1 MGTLRD
7 MERKEYL
14 DADVV
19 EKRECLPSEEA
30 INSDGYVE
38 LHCVSNFSFLRGA
51 SHPEE
56 LVKQAIA
63 LKYSGLALTDECSLA
78 GVVRAFS
85 AVRALAVEGFKLII
99 GSEFFTDDDEH
110 VVLLAPTRQAYAQ
123 LSELIT
129 LARGRKP
136 KGEYS
141 LTLNDIKCKA
151 NACLVLWLPK
161 RFSVQ
166 DTACMQRYGDTAK
179 WLLMHFEQQAWILF
193 ERKLLQ
199 GEDVYLTH
207 LDAIAEE
214 YQLPIAS
221 ATGVL
226 MHDAQRHMLLDT
238 LAAINTLTPIERLG
252 EVGSVNNESVLR
264 PLKKIQRL
272 YRPEWIKAT
281 QVIARQCQFCLSQLR
296 YEYPQE
302 LIPSGKTAT
311 EYLRELVE
319 RGKVK
324 RFPEGISERIEQLIE
339 KELSLIAS
347 EGYEYFFLTV
357 YDIVCFAQQQGILYQ
372 GRGSAANSVV
382 CYCLFITAVDPEK
395 VDVLFERFISK
406 ERREAPD
413 IDVDFEHERREEVI
427 QYIYQKY
434 GRHRAALTATVITY
448 RFKSAVRDVGKAL
461 GFSDDFLSLLIK
473 QIDRRDTTIPW
484 YEQVPTL
491 TNSLKQGIGK
501 RFVQLVEQIKG
512 FPRHLSQHVGGFV
525 IAANRLSDLVPIE
538 NAAMAERSI
547 IQWDKDDLETLGLL
561 KVDILALGMLTAI
574 RKCFALIELH
584 YGIPMSMEHV
594 QWEDPN
600 VYKMLQRADTVGVFQ
615 IESRAQSNMLPRL
628 KPACYYDLVVQVAIV
643 RPGPIQGDM
652 VHPYL
657 RRRDGKEVVEYPSE
671 AVKKVLSR
679 TLGVPIFQEQV
690 IQLAMVAAG
699 FSGGEA
705 DQLRR
710 SMARWKKD
718 GSLGGFENKLIEGM
732 RSRGYDVA
740 FAERIFKQI
749 CGFGEYGF
757 PESHAASFALLAYVS
772 AWLKCYFPA
781 AYACALL
788 NSQPMGFFTPSQIV
802 KDAERHDVVVLPMHI
817 NHSHWQHTLTP
828 AKPLLNHTVPLS
840 SDKEASLN
848 DAIATAAVN
857 GDNPL
862 WERFAVEPNLQ
873 GAQAQSVNTCTLSD
887 SQVAFNAQDLRDN
900 QNKLAIRLGFR
911 LINGLGKR
919 AVERLVEQ
927 RPAIGFQNYAQVLNV
942 GLAKDQIEALASANV
957 FSDWSSNRFQA
968 RWELAGTDRHLPLF
982 AHVESTCYSDS
993 HIPEQLSLLPPS
1005 EYQNL
1010 VEDIASF
1017 NLTLGK
1023 HPLAFLR
1030 EKQRLVGCT
1039 ASKDLLNKPAKS
1051 VLTIAG
1057 VVTGKQR
1064 PGTASGVT
1072 FITLE
1077 DEWGD
1082 MNVVVW
1088 GSTAQH
1094 QRHAYLTSRVLKVT
1108 GVIEIEQ
1115 SVVHVIAGKLTD
1127 ITDEL
1132 AGYENLPNT
1141 GRFFR

>member
-1 MGTLRD
+1 MVTLREMTEPLSD
-7 MERKEYL
+7 TK
-14 DADVV
+14 
-19 EKRECLPSEEA
+19 
-30 INSDGYVE
+30 NSATEDIGNGYAE
-38 LHCVSNFSFLRGA
+38 LHCMSNFSFLRGA

-56 LVKQAIA
+56 LVQRAIE
-63 LKYSGLALTDECSLA
+63 LNYTGLALTDECTLA
-78 GVVRAFS
+78 GVVRAYS
-85 AVRALAVEGFKLII
+85 AIRAKAPRSFKFIV
-99 GSEFFTDDDEH
+99 GSEFITDGGEH
-110 VVLLAPTRQAYAQ
+110 LVLLVPTRKAYGQ

-129 LARGRKP
+129 VARQRAS
-136 KGEYS
+136 KGKYS
-141 LTLNDIKCKA
+141 LCLADIEKMAQDCF
-151 NACLVLWLPK
+151 VLWVPQ
-161 RFSVQ
+161 RFAVQ
-166 DTACMQRYGDTAK
+166 NTNYLQNYQSMAT
-179 WLLMHFEQQAWILF
+179 WLNKHFKQQAWVLL
-193 ERKLLQ
+193 ERKLVF
-199 GEDVYLTH
+199 GEEVYLER
-207 LDAIAEE
+207 LQRVAARNK
-214 YQLPIAS
+214 LPIVC

-226 MHDAQRHMLLDT
+226 MHDTHRHQLLDT
-238 LAAINTLTPIERLG
+238 LSAINHLTPIKKLG
-252 EVGSVNNESVLR
+252 RINAANHEAVLR
-264 PLKKIQRL
+264 PLEKLRHLYSASWIQ
-272 YRPEWIKAT
+272 AT
-281 QVIARQCQFCLSQLR
+281 VDIVERCDFCLSQLR

-302 LIPSGKTAT
+302 LIPENKTAT
-311 EYLRELVE
+311 SYLRELVE
-319 RGKVK
+319 EGKRK
-324 RFPEGISERIEQLIE
+324 RFPSGVSERVNGIIE
-339 KELSLIAS
+339 KELELIAS

-357 YDIVCFAQQQGILYQ
+357 YDIVCFAKQKGILYQ
-372 GRGSAANSVV
+372 GRGSAANSIV

-434 GRHRAALTATVITY
+434 GRHRAALAATVITY

-461 GFSDDFLSLLIK
+461 GFSEDFLSLLIK
-473 QIDRRDTTIPW
+473 KVDRRDHSTPW
-484 YEQVPTL
+484 YEQIPQL
-491 TNSLKQGIGK
+491 RESLKQGIGK
-501 RFVQLVEQIKG
+501 QFVTLVDQIKG

-525 IAANRLSDLVPIE
+525 IAANQLSDLVPIE
-538 NAAMAERSI
+538 NAAMEGRSI

-574 RKCFALIELH
+574 RKCFQLVEKHL
-584 YGIPMSMEHV
+584 GIPMNMEQV
-594 QWEDPN
+594 KWEDPV
-600 VYKMLQRADTVGVFQ
+600 VYQMLQRADTVGVFQ

-657 RRRDGKEVVEYPSE
+657 RRRDGKELVEYPSE
-671 AVKKVLSR
+671 EVKQVLSR

-718 GSLGGFENKLIEGM
+718 GSLGGFEHKLIDGM
-732 RSRGYDVA
+732 RARGYDVA

-781 AYACALL
+781 AYACALM

-802 KDAERHDVVVLPMHI
+802 KDVEKHGVTVLPIGI
-817 NHSHWQHTLTP
+817 NHSDWHHRLS
-828 AKPLLNHTVPLS
+828 LIETVGLK
-840 SDKEASLN
+840 DVENKVGQKG
-848 DAIATAAVN
+848 IAN
-857 GDNPL
+857 G
-862 WERFAVEPNLQ
+862 E
-873 GAQAQSVNTCTLSD
+873 LSD
-887 SQVAFNAQDLRDN
+887 RELQEKNSR
-900 QNKLAIRLGFR
+900 LAIRLGFR
-911 LINGLGKR
+911 LINGLGQQ
-919 AVERLVEQ
+919 AANMLVER
-927 RPAIGFQNYAQVLNV
+927 RPEAGFMNYAQVLQT
-942 GLAKDQIEALASANV
+942 GLHKDHIEALASANA
-957 FSDWSSNRFQA
+957 FACWSNNRFQA
-968 RWELAGTDRHLPLF
+968 RWELAGTDMHLPLF
-982 AHVESTCYSDS
+982 SNISLCDDLNEQT
-993 HIPEQLSLLPPS
+993 PEQLSLLPPS

-1010 VEDIASF
+1010 VEDLAAF
-1017 NLTLGK
+1017 NLSLGK

-1030 EKQRLVGCT
+1030 EKQVLKGCT
-1039 ASKDLLNKPAKS
+1039 PSKELHNKKPKS

-1082 MNVVVW
+1082 INVVVW
-1088 GSTAQH
+1088 GSTAQQ
-1094 QRHAYLTSRVLKVT
+1094 QRNAYLTSRILKVT

-1115 SVVHVIAGKLTD
+1115 SVIHVIAGKLTD
-1127 ITDEL
+1127 ITHEL
-1132 AGYENLPNT
+1132 SGYEQLKNT

>member
-1 MGTLRD
+1 MRQLEIHESSTCTTFD
-7 MERKEYL
+7 
-14 DADVV
+14 DA
-19 EKRECLPSEEA
+19 EFSY
-30 INSDGYVE
+30 IE
-38 LHCVSNFSFLRGA
+38 LHCMSNFSFLRGA

-56 LVKQAIA
+56 LVKQALA
-63 LKYSGLALTDECSLA
+63 LNYSGLALTDECSLS
-78 GVVRAFS
+78 GVVRAYS
-85 AVRALAVEGFKLII
+85 ALRALAAPKHFTLIV
-99 GSEFFTDDDEH
+99 GSEFVTEDDQH
-110 VVLLAPTRQAYAQ
+110 VVLLSPTREAYGQ

-129 LARGRKP
+129 VARGRCK
-136 KGEYS
+136 KGKYS
-141 LTLNDIKCKA
+141 LTLDDIKNIAAKCLILWIP
-151 NACLVLWLPK
+151 NRLVLHNVEVTGNYRRMCQWLNEHFQGNSWIVAE
-161 RFSVQ
+161 RHLRQGEAFYLSCLQQISVEH
-166 DTACMQRYGDTAK
+166 DIPIVCATGA
-179 WLLMHFEQQAWILF
+179 LMHVE
-193 ERKLLQ
+193 
-199 GEDVYLTH
+199 
-207 LDAIAEE
+207 
-214 YQLPIAS
+214 
-221 ATGVL
+221 
-226 MHDAQRHMLLDT
+226 QRHMLLDT
-238 LAAINTLTPIERLG
+238 LTAINQLTPIKKLGNASHVNRER
-252 EVGSVNNESVLR
+252 VLR
-264 PLKKIQRL
+264 PLYKLKHL
-272 YRPEWIKAT
+272 YPDEWIHT
-281 QVIARQCQFCLSQLR
+281 TTDIAQRCTFCLSQLR

-302 LIPSGKTAT
+302 LIPDGKTAT
-311 EYLRELVE
+311 TYLRELVE
-319 RGKVK
+319 IGKQQ
-324 RFPEGISERIEQLIE
+324 RFPNGASERVTAIIE

-357 YDIVCFAQQQGILYQ
+357 YDIVCFAQQRGILYQ
-372 GRGSAANSVV
+372 GRGSAANSIV

-434 GRHRAALTATVITY
+434 GRQRAALAATVITY

-473 QIDRRDTTIPW
+473 KVDRRDQNIPW
-484 YEQVPTL
+484 YEQIPQL
-491 TNSLKQGIGK
+491 TEPLKQGVGK
-501 RFVQLVEQIKG
+501 HFVSLVEQIKG

-525 IAANRLSDLVPIE
+525 IAAKRLSNLVPIE
-538 NAAMAERSI
+538 NAAMEGRSI

-574 RKCFALIELH
+574 RKCFQLVEQH
-584 YGIPMSMEHV
+584 MGKPMNMQQV
-594 QWEDPN
+594 QWEDPK
-600 VYKMLQRADTVGVFQ
+600 VYAMLQRADTVGVFQ

-657 RRRDGKEVVEYPSE
+657 RRRDGKEQVEYPSE

-718 GSLGGFENKLIEGM
+718 GSLGGFETKLIQGM
-732 RSRGYDVA
+732 QARGYDVE

-781 AYACALL
+781 AYTCALL

-802 KDAERHDVVVLPMHI
+802 KDAERHQVTVLPIDI
-817 NHSHWQHTLTP
+817 NYSGWDHTLE
-828 AKPLLNHTVPLS
+828 KI
-840 SDKEASLN
+840 DKQVVGADVQVKN
-848 DAIATAAVN
+848 NA
-857 GDNPL
+857 
-862 WERFAVEPNLQ
+862 EPEPM
-873 GAQAQSVNTCTLSD
+873 
-887 SQVAFNAQDLRDN
+887 
-900 QNKLAIRLGFR
+900 LAIRLGFR
-911 LINGLGKR
+911 LINGLGR
-919 AVERLVEQ
+919 QAIATLIEQ
-927 RPAIGFQNYAQVLNV
+927 RPKTGFENYAQVLQI
-942 GLAKDQIEALASANV
+942 GLHKDQIEALASANV
-957 FSDWSSNRFQA
+957 FSQWSTNRFQA
-968 RWELAGTDRHLPLF
+968 RWELAGTDTHMPLF
-982 AHVESTCYSDS
+982 ANMLPADDVSPSAALQAPT
-993 HIPEQLSLLPPS
+993 QLSLLPPS
-1005 EYQNL
+1005 EYQNF
-1010 VEDIASF
+1010 VEDVASF

-1030 EKQRLVGCT
+1030 EQQLLEGCT
-1039 ASKDLLNKPAKS
+1039 ASKDLSYKASKS
-1051 VLTIAG
+1051 VITVAG

-1082 MNVVVW
+1082 INVVVW

-1094 QRHAYLTSRVLKVT
+1094 QRAAYLTSRILKVK
-1108 GVIEIEQ
+1108 GIIEIEQ
-1115 SVVHVIAGKLTD
+1115 SVIHVIAGKLID
-1127 ITDEL
+1127 ITQAL
-1132 AGYENLPNT
+1132 SGYEHLKNT